1 MELYESKQLLRK
13 EIAALKRIYTK
24 ENLQKRSEDI
34 LRFLEKT
41 PLFQKAQCI
50 ALYNA
55 LPGEVQTAS
64 FIHKWYK
71 QKQILLPIVIGN
83 DLKLLPYKG
92 DESLKAG
99 AFGIMEP
106 IDDGTVIPD
115 DDIDMIVVPGIAFD
129 KDRNRLGR
137 GKGYYDRL
145 LSALKASSVGL
156 CFDFQL
162 KNRIPVEP
170 FDRKVDLV
178 ITEKEII

>member
-1 MELYESKQLLRK
+1 MELCESKQVLRK
-13 EIAALKRIYTK
+13 EIAALKHIYTK

-34 LRFLEKT
+34 MCFLEKT
-41 PLFQKAQCI
+41 SLFQEAQCI

-55 LPGEVQTAS
+55 IPGEVQTAS

-71 QKQILLPIVIGN
+71 QKRILLPVVIGRN
-83 DLKLLPYKG
+83 LKLLPYKG
-92 DESLKAG
+92 EASLKAG

-106 IDDGTVIPD
+106 TDDGTVIPD

-129 KDRNRLGR
+129 RNRNRLGR

-145 LSALKASSVGL
+145 LSDLKASAVGL

-162 KNRIPVEP
+162 KDQIPVEP
-170 FDRKVDLV
+170 FDKKVDLV
-178 ITEKEII
+178 ITEKEVI